1 MIKKAVTVG
10 IIMLGATGAIS
21 ATVAPDSVPET
32 LLEELTVTANSARQ
46 RIENV
51 RIGTERLELGQLSKL
66 PSFGG
71 ENDIIKSLSLLPGVR
86 SEGDGGGGFEVRGG
100 SAYQNLVTLDGIAL
114 YNPSHVMGIFST
126 FNDDA
131 LGSAIL
137 FKGPFPS
144 SYGDATSSILETSL
158 LPGDMEEYH
167 GSFTI
172 GILAAK
178 LKAEGPIVKDRLS
191 FAITARRSYVDA
203 FLKMVPQYRSTV
215 MNFYDI
221 TAKLRYRPTSSN
233 TIDASFFYSHDNMA
247 VADLMGLYWGNLGAS
262 INWIA
267 RPADKISFTT
277 TAALTH
283 FEPKMSMD
291 IMDLSQTMWTY
302 IHNYSLSEKIHWQAA
317 ESHSIDFGFRSEL
330 LQVKSAEWKLNALRE
345 REIRSLLD
353 NAFWIDYNASFAE
366 RLDLTAGVRLTA
378 ASVLSAPR
386 FHCYESSQDKPNQF
400 DAHTYLNLEPRINL
414 KYSISDIHNIKAG
427 IGSSSQNLH
436 AIRSSSTS
444 FPFDRY
450 ALTSA
455 SVRPERAMQY
465 AIGYAGMT
473 ENGAYDWSAETYYR
487 DISNVYDFKDGKS
500 SFSDI
505 VLEDIILGGKGR
517 SYGLEVM
524 LRKNTGRLSGWVAYT
539 LSHTKTRIPGINDD
553 KWYNASNDRRHD
565 IAVTAIFR
573 ISDRWTLSGSWIY
586 LSGQPLTVPDV
597 KYEISGET
605 CYYYSERNSY
615 KAPPTHRLDLSATYT
630 HRGPKLTYEWAF
642 GIYNAYCR
650 YNPYVV
656 YFRDDP
662 DKPSGTQA
670 VQYAMYGIVPSVSYS
685 LLF

>member
-1 MIKKAVTVG
+1 MIKKAVIAG

-221 TAKLRYRPTSSN
+221 TAKLRYRPTSSH

-247 VADLMGLYWGNLGAS
+247 VADLMGLYWGNVGAS

-283 FEPKMSMD
+283 
-291 IMDLSQTMWTY
+291 Y
-302 IHNYSLSEKIHWQAA
+302 
-317 ESHSIDFGFRSEL
+317 
-330 LQVKSAEWKLNALRE
+330 
-345 REIRSLLD
+345 
-353 NAFWIDYNASFAE
+353 
-366 RLDLTAGVRLTA
+366 
-378 ASVLSAPR
+378 
-386 FHCYESSQDKPNQF
+386 
-400 DAHTYLNLEPRINL
+400 
-414 KYSISDIHNIKAG
+414 
-427 IGSSSQNLH
+427 
-436 AIRSSSTS
+436 
-444 FPFDRY
+444 
-450 ALTSA
+450 
-455 SVRPERAMQY
+455 
-465 AIGYAGMT
+465 
-473 ENGAYDWSAETYYR
+473 
-487 DISNVYDFKDGKS
+487 
-500 SFSDI
+500 
-505 VLEDIILGGKGR
+505 
-517 SYGLEVM
+517 
-524 LRKNTGRLSGWVAYT
+524 
-539 LSHTKTRIPGINDD
+539 
-553 KWYNASNDRRHD
+553 
-565 IAVTAIFR
+565 
-573 ISDRWTLSGSWIY
+573 
-586 LSGQPLTVPDV
+586 
-597 KYEISGET
+597 
-605 CYYYSERNSY
+605 
-615 KAPPTHRLDLSATYT
+615 
-630 HRGPKLTYEWAF
+630 
-642 GIYNAYCR
+642 
-650 YNPYVV
+650 
-656 YFRDDP
+656 
-662 DKPSGTQA
+662 
-670 VQYAMYGIVPSVSYS
+670 
-685 LLF
+685 